1 MCLDNKNGAAT
12 NGNLIQLYT
21 CLPGDANQQWQ
32 PGPDGYL
39 VNPSTH
45 MCLDDP
51 NSTTTNG
58 TQLDLY
64 TCNGTNA
71 QVWTLPSTTVPGA
84 VASIAA
90 TPGTGQVTLTW
101 AAPAATGGSAITGY
115 TVATSPGGTTTV
127 TGTSAT
133 ITGLTSGTAYTFT
146 VTANNGVGTG
156 PTSVP
161 IGPVTAG

>member
-1 MCLDNKNGAAT
+1 
-12 NGNLIQLYT
+12 
-21 CLPGDANQQWQ
+21 
-32 PGPDGYL
+32 
-39 VNPSTH
+39 
-45 MCLDDP
+45 
-51 NSTTTNG
+51 
-58 TQLDLY
+58 
-64 TCNGTNA
+64 
-71 QVWTLPSTTVPGA
+71 VWTLPSTTVPGA
-84 VASIAA
+84 VASITA
-90 TPGTGQVTLTW
+90 TPGTAQVTLTW